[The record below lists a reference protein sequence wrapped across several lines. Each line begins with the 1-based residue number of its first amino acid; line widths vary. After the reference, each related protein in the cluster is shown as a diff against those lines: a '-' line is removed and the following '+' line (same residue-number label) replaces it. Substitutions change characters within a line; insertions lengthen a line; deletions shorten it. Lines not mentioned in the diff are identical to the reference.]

1 MKNSLNL
8 LSFAVVFVTLVCMER
23 TVYGQDE
30 FAPESLPEPVA
41 GPKAPVTRRPLVN
54 TSSMDEYLKGRV
66 EFEAAS
72 RAMKIE
78 RARQISEAR
87 TNLLIAQMYSGYQP
101 ARPTVNAGYMF
112 SAPPIVRYRW
122 SNMYQ
127 PFYAW

>member
-1 MKNSLNL
+1 
-8 LSFAVVFVTLVCMER
+8 MER
-23 TVYGQDE
+23 TACGLDE

-41 GPKAPVTRRPLVN
+41 IAKVPVTRRPLVN

-78 RARQISEAR
+78 RARRISEAR
-87 TNLLIAQMYSGYQP
+87 TDLLIAQMYSGYQP
-101 ARPTVNAGYMF
+101 ARLTVNSGYMF
-112 SAPPIVRYRW
+112 SAPPIIKYRW
-122 SNMYQ
+122 SNMYP